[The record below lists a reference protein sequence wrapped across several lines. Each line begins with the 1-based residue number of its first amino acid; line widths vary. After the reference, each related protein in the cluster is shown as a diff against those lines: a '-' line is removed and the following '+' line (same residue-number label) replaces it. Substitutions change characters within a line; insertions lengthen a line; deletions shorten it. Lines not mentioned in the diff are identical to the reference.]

1 MSGEGSFPHQP
12 PEPDDV
18 ESSGVEPTEGGRV
31 LEFPSEA
38 DASEKASSSEAPVGT
53 WADEPPGDEDVERL
67 LRPAGTGSWQGAEVV
82 EFPSPTSTQR
92 RRRPEFARRSA
103 EARAREQ
110 TGTQRT
116 RPSDEPGEEDRPRYL
131 ASELLQKEWFPRA
144 PLRRTLRWGSV
155 ALGVLGVGT
164 TFALGG
170 LDGNAF
176 GLVALFALCAVAGVV
191 PLEAELRGAALGLI
205 GASGAGWLGYL
216 SSADGA
222 GAATPLLIACVTLTV
237 AALLFRA
244 AHKTSKLARVLVG
257 VGLVAVAGYLVL
269 TGGVDAMVVE
279 SMAWQSW
286 VVPVSRFL
294 LIATVLL
301 GALTFLDPTGHGGA
315 WILGGS
321 LLGWL
326 ALDACGSL
334 LVATWPVRA
343 PAAELTPERLLVM
356 GALPIFA
363 AVTAGG
369 LCQLLAFV
377 SHRLHGKPA

>member
-18 ESSGVEPTEGGRV
+18 ESSGIAPTKAGNVVELPVQEASKS
-31 LEFPSEA
+31 SE
-38 DASEKASSSEAPVGT
+38 SEAPVGT

-67 LRPAGTGSWQGAEVV
+67 LRPAGTGQWQGGEVV

-92 RRRPEFARRSA
+92 RRRPEFARKSA
-103 EARAREQ
+103 EARARKQ
-110 TGTQRT
+110 SGTQ
-116 RPSDEPGEEDRPRYL
+116 PAQPPAEEPTEEDRPKYL
-131 ASELLQKEWFPRA
+131 ASELLQRDWFPKT

-155 ALGVLGVGT
+155 VLGVLGVGT

-216 SSADGA
+216 SAAEG
-222 GAATPLLIACVTLTV
+222 GATPLLIACITLTV

-244 AHKTSKLARVLVG
+244 EHRKSRMARVLVG
-257 VGLVAVAGYLVL
+257 VGLTAIAGYLVL
-269 TGGVDAMVVE
+269 TGGLDGMIVQ
-279 SMAWQSW
+279 SLAWQSW
-286 VVPVSRFL
+286 VVPASRL
-294 LIATVLL
+294 VLAAAVLL
-301 GALTFLDPTGHGGA
+301 GALTFLDPHGHGGA
-315 WILGGS
+315 WLLGGS

-334 LVATWPVRA
+334 LVATWPLRA
-343 PAAELTPERLLVM
+343 PATELTHERLLVM

-363 AVTAGG
+363 MVTAGG
-369 LCQLLAFV
+369 LCQLLAYV
-377 SHRLHGKPA
+377 SYRQHGKKA